1 MERLTSGT
9 KSKSFGSQVR
19 NLPQV
24 GVPNSTLN
32 MILEAGICYNAE
44 TGEYSDSNTGK
55 VYDPK
60 KMEWVNPKKSDKPK
74 KEKEGIIITKK
85 KEKRKAEW

>member
-1 MERLTSGT
+1 MGHRYETYP
-9 KSKSFGSQVR
+9 K
-19 NLPQV
+19 
-24 GVPNSTLN
+24 PNSTLN

>member
-1 MERLTSGT
+1 MERLTFGT
-9 KSKSFGSQVR
+9 KLKSFGSQVR
-19 NLPQV
+19 NLPET
-24 GVPNSTLN
+24 NSNRN